1 MKKKIVIITL
11 SLLVL
16 IMVIGYSVFS
26 TNLKIN
32 GTANIASTWKVV
44 FTKIE
49 EVSKSSG
56 VTVTDTPIA
65 SGTSVTFNVDFK
77 LPGDEIIYKVTVANQ
92 GTLDAIIQNIASS
105 ELGSDAIKFK
115 IDGIKIGDK
124 LAKSTTTTFNI
135 TISYDSSIT
144 SQPSLTDNK
153 LTLDVTYVQDLGNNI
168 PSSGFDIT
176 PIRLSRKILQDNT
189 PQSDTNID
197 FSKVNSDTNGK
208 GLYYTNKNTEDGKTT
223 YYFRGAVT
231 NNYVYFAGYYWRII
245 RINEDGSIRLIYQ
258 GTTPDATK
266 SNAQIGTSAFNS
278 IPGDNANVGYM
289 YGEPTTYID
298 GYDNYSGWLWT
309 STAGTVKMS
318 KTYSFDKTTGIYT
331 LTGTIVDG
339 KYTSEYYNYYTCYSS
354 TGTTCRHM
362 LKLTETRQEGN
373 TYQVWAAE
381 THSGY
386 YSTSYEQAL
395 KNEVDSNIKTYLE
408 NWYQSHLLS
417 YDDYISDTGF
427 CNDRTL
433 YSGTGIGRTTT
444 YYGPAGRLY
453 SDGHRSP
460 QFACPE
466 PSHDLFTVDNVKGN
480 SMSNYKVGLITADE
494 ATYAGGVYGVANSNY
509 YLYTGVHYWTMS
521 PFYFYSGNSGAFDWY
536 VVSTGR
542 LSNTHVWNG
551 IGVRPVI
558 NLSPNVEVTSGN
570 GTSTSPYVIKTN

>member
-176 PIRLSRKILQDNT
+176 PIRLSRKILQDNI
-189 PQSDTNID
+189 PQSDEGINFGAI
-197 FSKVNSDTNGK
+197 SSDSNGK
-208 GLYYTNKNTEDGKTT
+208 GLYYTNKNTEDNKMT
-223 YYFRGAVT
+223 YYFRGAVD
-231 NNYVYFAGYYWRII
+231 NNYVYFAEYYWRII

-258 GTTPDATK
+258 GTSPSATG
-266 SNAQIGTSAFNS
+266 SNAQVGTSAFNS
-278 IPGDNANVGYM
+278 ISGDNANVGYM
-289 YGEPTTYID
+289 YGKPTTYSD
-298 GYDNYSGWLWT
+298 GYGTFSGWAWT

-318 KTYSFDKTTGIYT
+318 ETYSFDKTTGIYT
-331 LTGTIVDG
+331 LTGTVVNG
-339 KYTSEYYNYYTCYSS
+339 KYTSDYYNYYTCYSQ
-354 TGTTCRHM
+354 GITCRHM
-362 LKLTETRQEGN
+362 LKLTEARQNGSN
-373 TYQVWAAE
+373 YQVWAAE

-386 YSTSYEQAL
+386 YSTSYEQAH

-408 NWYQSHLLS
+408 NWYQSYLLS

-444 YYGPAGRLY
+444 FYGSAGRLY
-453 SDGHRSP
+453 NDGHRSP

-466 PSHDLFTVDNVKGN
+466 PSHDLFTVDNEKGN
-480 SMSNYKVGLITADE
+480 GMSKYKVGLITADE
-494 ATYAGGVYGVANSNY
+494 AAYAGGVYYLSNSNY
-509 YLYTGVHYWTMS
+509 YLYTGTYYWTMS
-521 PFYFYSGNSGAFDWY
+521 PFQLSSSFSSSDDWNVYSSALLFNS
-536 VVSTGR
+536 R
-542 LSNTHVWNG
+542 VWNG
-551 IGVRPVI
+551 FGVRPVI
-558 NLSPNVEVTSGN
+558 NLNPNVEVTSGN
-570 GTSTSPYVIKTN
+570 GTSSSPYVIKTS

>member
-1 MKKKIVIITL
+1 MVRVKKKIVIITL
-11 SLLVL
+11 SVLVL

-32 GTANIASTWKVV
+32 GTANITSTWKVV

-49 EVSKSSG
+49 EVSKTSG
-56 VTVTDTPIA
+56 VTITNNPIA

-124 LAKSTTTTFNI
+124 LTKSTTTTFNI

-245 RINEDGSIRLIYQ
+245 RINEDGSVRIIYQ
-258 GTTPDATK
+258 GTTPNATG
-266 SNAQIGTSAFNS
+266 SNATIGTSPFNRN
-278 IPGDNANVGYM
+278 PGDNSFIGYM
-289 YGEPTTYID
+289 HGRPTTYID
-298 GYDNYSGWLWT
+298 GAYSAYGFEWPIIT
-309 STAGTVKMS
+309 GMVKMS
-318 KTYSFDKTTGIYT
+318 KTYSFNENTGEYT
-331 LTGTIVDG
+331 LTGDIVDA
-339 KYTSEYYNYYTCYSS
+339 YYDEAHYGYYTCYSQS
-354 TGTTCRHM
+354 TTCYHM
-362 LKLTETRQEGN
+362 SKLLEAVN
-373 TYQVWAAE
+373 MYQIRLGENHA
-381 THSGY
+381 GY
-386 YSTSYEQAL
+386 WSISYEEAH
-395 KNEVDSNIKTYLE
+395 KNEVDSDIKKYLE
-408 NWYQSHLLS
+408 DWYEKHLLKYAS
-417 YDDYISDTGF
+417 YIADTGF

-433 YSGTGIGRTTT
+433 YTGDGVGRNTT
-444 YYGPAGRLY
+444 YYGSSGRLY
-453 SDGHRSP
+453 SDNHREP
-460 QFACPE
+460 QFTCPKS
-466 PSHDLFTVDNVKGN
+466 SHDLFTVDNDKGN
-480 SMSNYKVGLITADE
+480 KMAIYPIGLITNDE
-494 ATYAGGVYGVANSNY
+494 AAYAGGVFMQANNSY
-509 YLYTGVHYWTMS
+509 YLYTGAQYWTMS
-521 PFYFYSGNSGAFDWY
+521 PISFYIGYSCVYDWR
-536 VVSTGR
+536 VM
-542 LSNTHVWNG
+542 SNGELYSACLYHEL
-551 IGVRPVI
+551 GVRPVI
-558 NLSPNVEVTSGN
+558 NLASNVEITSGN
-570 GTSTSPYVIKTN
+570 GTSTSPYVVKTN

>member
-11 SLLVL
+11 SVLVL

-189 PQSDTNID
+189 PQSDTSID
-197 FSKVNSDTNGK
+197 FSKISSDSNGK

-223 YYFRGAVT
+223 YYFRGDVK

-258 GTTPDATK
+258 GTSPDATG
-266 SNAQIGTSAFNS
+266 SNATIGNSAFNS
-278 IPGDNANVGYM
+278 MPGDNANVGYM
-289 YGEPTTYID
+289 YGKPTTYSD
-298 GYDNYSGWLWT
+298 GYGTFSGWAWT

-318 KTYSFDKTTGIYT
+318 ETYSFDKTTGIYT
-331 LTGTIVDG
+331 LTGTVVNG
-339 KYTSEYYNYYTCYSS
+339 KYTSDYYNYYTCYSQ
-354 TGTTCRHM
+354 GITCRHM
-362 LKLTETRQEGN
+362 LKLTEARQNGSN
-373 TYQVWAAE
+373 YQVWRAE
-381 THSGY
+381 MHSGY
-386 YSTSYEQAL
+386 YSTSYEQAH
-395 KNEVDSNIKTYLE
+395 KNEVDSDIKKYLE
-408 NWYQSHLLS
+408 DWYENHLLS

-427 CNDRTL
+427 CNDRSI
-433 YSGTGIGRTTT
+433 YSGNGIGKTTT
-444 YYGPAGRLY
+444 YYGSAGRLY
-453 SDGHRSP
+453 YNKTP

-466 PSHDLFTVDNVKGN
+466 PSHDLFTVDNSKGN
-480 SMSNYKVGLITADE
+480 GMSQYKVGLITPDE
-494 ATYAGGVYGVANSNY
+494 VAYAGGVYNVANSNY
-509 YLYTGVHYWTMS
+509 YLYTGANYWTMS
-521 PFYFYSGNSGAFDWY
+521 PFYFHSGSSSARGWL
-536 VVSTGR
+536 VVLTGDLR
-542 LSNTHVWNG
+542 DTVVWNG
-551 IGVRPVI
+551 LGVRPVI

-570 GTSTSPYVIKTN
+570 GTSTSPYVIKIN

>member
-124 LAKSTTTTFNI
+124 LAKGTTTTFNI

-245 RINEDGSIRLIYQ
+245 RINEDGSVRIIYQ
-258 GTTPDATK
+258 GTSPSATG
-266 SNAQIGTSAFNS
+266 SNVQVGTSPFNS
-278 IPGDNANVGYM
+278 MPGDNAFVGYM
-289 YGEPTTYID
+289 YGEPTTYSD
-298 GYDNYSGWLWT
+298 GYGNYSGFIWAQT
-309 STAGTVKMS
+309 TGTVKMS
-318 KTYSFDKTTGIYT
+318 KTYSFDTSTGIYT

-339 KYTSEYYNYYTCYSS
+339 KYTSDYYNYYTCNSQ
-354 TGTTCRHM
+354 GTTCRLM
-362 LKLTETRQEGN
+362 LKLTEARQDGN
-373 TYQVWAAE
+373 YYQVWAAE

-386 YSTSYEQAL
+386 YSTSYEQAH
-395 KNEVDSNIKTYLE
+395 KNEVDSDIKKYLE
-408 NWYQSHLLS
+408 NWYQSHLLD
-417 YDDYISDTGF
+417 YDDYIADTGF

-444 YYGPAGRLY
+444 NYGSAGRLY
-453 SDGHRSP
+453 YNKTP

-466 PSHDLFTVDNVKGN
+466 PSRDLFTVTNSKGN
-480 SMSNYKVGLITADE
+480 KKSKYKVGLVTNDE
-494 ATYAGGVYGVANSNY
+494 AAYAGGVYGVANSNY
-509 YLYTGVHYWTMS
+509 YLYTGTDYWTMS
-521 PFYFYSGNSGAFDWY
+521 PFDFISSHSGARDWGVGLAGY
-536 VVSTGR
+536 LHVTHDLTG
-542 LSNTHVWNG
+542 L
-551 IGVRPVI
+551 GVRPVI
-558 NLSPNVEVTSGN
+558 NLASNVEVTSGN
-570 GTSTSPYVIKTN
+570 GTINNPYIIKTD